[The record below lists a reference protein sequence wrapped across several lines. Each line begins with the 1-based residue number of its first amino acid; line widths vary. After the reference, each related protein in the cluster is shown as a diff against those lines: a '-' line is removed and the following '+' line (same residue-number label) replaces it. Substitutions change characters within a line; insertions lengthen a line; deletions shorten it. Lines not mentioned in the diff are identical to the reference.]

1 MRLPVLSCA
10 VLLIAA
16 AAPLMAAPDDLD
28 SLLQNLKEA
37 VESKKDPAEVKQLAA
52 AADALARKIIAAG
65 GDGAA
70 ISRAKEAA
78 MYCEYALFSA
88 ASAAQPAAAVDL
100 FSALEQ
106 QNPKSKYLDQ
116 GGYERYFLALSHS
129 GGASKI
135 PAIAEKAIANFPNNP
150 DLLLVAAN
158 TAIVKNQ
165 NDRALTLATR
175 LLNAAGKQ
183 QKPEGVAAA
192 DCEKKKNLEVTTGHY
207 IAGLASAA
215 KGQYYQA
222 DQHLRAALPSVQGT
236 AMAGPALYYLGVA
249 NYNLGKQMMNKAR
262 VLEAAKFSEQ
272 AAAVKGFPMAQ
283 EAAHNSLVMRS
294 EAGTMR

>member
-1 MRLPVLSCA
+1 M
-10 VLLIAA
+10 AA
-16 AAPLMAAPDDLD
+16 AAPLMAVPDDLD
-28 SLLQNLKEA
+28 SLLQNLKEG

-52 AADALARKIIAAG
+52 AVDALARKIIAAG
-65 GDGAA
+65 GDQAA
-70 ISRAKEAA
+70 IARAQEADL
-78 MYCEYALFSA
+78 YCEYALFSA
-88 ASAAQPAAAVDL
+88 ASAAQPAVAVDL

-116 GGYERYFLALSHS
+116 SGYERYFLALNQS

-183 QKPEGVAAA
+183 QKPEGVPAAEW
-192 DCEKKKNLEVTTGHY
+192 EKKKNLEVTTGHY

-222 DQHLRAALPSVQGT
+222 DQHLRAALPSLQGT
-236 AMAGPALYYLGVA
+236 AMVGPALYYLGVA

-262 VLEAAKFSEQ
+262 VLEGAKFSEQ
-272 AAAVKGFPMAQ
+272 AAAVKGFPLAQ

-294 EAGTMR
+294 EAATMR